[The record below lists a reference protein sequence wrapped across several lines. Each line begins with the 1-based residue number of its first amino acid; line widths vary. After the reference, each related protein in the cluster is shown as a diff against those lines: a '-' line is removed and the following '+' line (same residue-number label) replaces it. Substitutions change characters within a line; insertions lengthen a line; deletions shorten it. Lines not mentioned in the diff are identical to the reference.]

1 MSLARYAVGG
11 TTLVAALAAV
21 AIAVWPASAAD
32 QARDDGER
40 VGEAISAVYEAD
52 TQAEAEAALA
62 DLDAAVT
69 DTRANAGDA
78 VADQAADQVDAL
90 DRAVDGAVGAATTE
104 DAWEQDVYEAELD
117 LAMDDLTDQAS
128 DFRADGPQVH
138 QAFWEGVQDG
148 LDA

>member
-1 MSLARYAVGG
+1 MSPARYAVGG
-11 TTLVAALAAV
+11 TTLVAALAAL

-32 QARDDGER
+32 KARDDGER

-90 DRAVDGAVGAATTE
+90 DRAVDGAVGAATAE